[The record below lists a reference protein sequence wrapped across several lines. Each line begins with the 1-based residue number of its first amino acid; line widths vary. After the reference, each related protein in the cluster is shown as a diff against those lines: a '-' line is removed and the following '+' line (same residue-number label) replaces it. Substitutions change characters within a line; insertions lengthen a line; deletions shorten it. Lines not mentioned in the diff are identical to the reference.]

1 MYRIRFFIAF
11 IFEENKSNKKSREA
25 TGINYKGF
33 SFKKRIVPDVFL
45 KHLYHNGICLKV
57 LEEKR
62 NVSL

>member
-1 MYRIRFFIAF
+1 MIYIIFIVQL
-11 IFEENKSNKKSREA
+11 FEEKLDNKKSREA

-45 KHLYHNGICLKV
+45 KHLYHNGICSGV

>member
-1 MYRIRFFIAF
+1 MHRISFFIVK
-11 IFEENKSNKKSREA
+11 IFTENFDDKKTREA
-25 TGINYKGF
+25 TGFNYKGF

>member
-1 MYRIRFFIAF
+1 MYMIIIFIGQIFF
-11 IFEENKSNKKSREA
+11 ENLANKKSREA

-33 SFKKRIVPDVFL
+33 SFKKRIVPDIFL
-45 KHLYHNGICLKV
+45 KHLYHNGICSGV

>member
-1 MYRIRFFIAF
+1 MYRIRFFIVKLF
-11 IFEENKSNKKSREA
+11 VEKFGNKKSREA

-45 KHLYHNGICLKV
+45 KHLYHNGICSGV

>member
-1 MYRIRFFIAF
+1 MYRISFFIAL
-11 IFEENKSNKKSREA
+11 IFEENQSNKKTREA
-25 TGINYKGF
+25 TGFNYKGF

-45 KHLYHNGICLKV
+45 KHLYHNGICSGV